1 MDNTILAAQY
11 AQSGDLM
18 DLCNNETWLR
28 ESASIEDEGQ
38 VEAGL
43 VMRKYSQV
51 VSILTSEQ
59 TQQLRQQMK
68 IQSILFTAL
77 RQWMESWNLGAG
89 FDATY
94 ASARRLIRYHLAN
107 LNPTHQAAFEKLLG
121 ENAGME
127 SMNELTRQQVITMLS
142 EFLTPGDWQAMAEAA
157 SHSIALQVLSAK
169 QTQPETTV
177 V

>member
-11 AQSGDLM
+11 AQSGNLM
-18 DLCNNETWLR
+18 DLCHNETWLR

-43 VMRKYSQV
+43 AMKEYSQV

-59 TQQLRQQMK
+59 TEQLRQQMK
-68 IQSILFTAL
+68 VQSILFTAL
-77 RQWMESWNLGAG
+77 RQWMESWDLGAG

-94 ASARRLIRYHLAN
+94 TTARRLIRHHLA
-107 LNPTHQAAFEKLLG
+107 LNPNHQAAFEKLLA
-121 ENAGME
+121 ENAGTG
-127 SMNELTRQQVITMLS
+127 SMNKVAGQQVIAILS
-142 EFLTPGDWQAMAEAA
+142 EFFTPEDWQTMAEAA
-157 SHSIALQVLSAK
+157 SHSISLQVLSVK
-169 QTQPETTV
+169 QKQPETTV